1 MAKSDDKG
9 RGIIRNVMFMYVA
22 VQNPKKKYQSEEREY
37 SVNVVFD
44 KATST
49 EITNLFPNKKM
60 TPMDEDSF
68 KDKYGMPA
76 PFTGIFYVMKL
87 SQPELRKDGSPI
99 PDFARPRVLLETKAG
114 IFDITEKK
122 LVGNGSMGDVYYNY
136 YTVPK
141 FGKVLRLGNLVVKR
155 LVEFERED
163 SGFMD
168 TANIKELPDDF
179 DFSEVLVPDPTES
192 PIPAAVS
199 QDTPSAPSDDALPF

>member
-68 KDKYGMPA
+68 KNKYGMAA
-76 PFTGIFYVMKL
+76 PFTGIIYVMKL

-114 IFDITEKK
+114 IFDITDKK

-179 DFSEVLVPDPTES
+179 DFSEVLVSQDTS
-192 PIPAAVS
+192 PIPAAAAGVA
-199 QDTPSAPSDDALPF
+199 SAPSDDALPF

>member
-37 SVNVVFD
+37 SANVVFD
-44 KATST
+44 KATSA
-49 EITNLFPNKKM
+49 EITALFPNKKM
-60 TPMDEDSF
+60 APMDEDSF
-68 KDKYGMPA
+68 KAKYGMSA

-114 IFDITEKK
+114 IFDITDKK

-155 LVEFERED
+155 LVEFEREG
-163 SGFMD
+163 SGFID
-168 TANIKELPDDF
+168 NANIKELPDDF
-179 DFSEVLVPDPTES
+179 DFSEVLV
-192 PIPAAVS
+192 S
-199 QDTPSAPSDDALPF
+199 QDTSPVPAAAAGVASAPSDDALPF